1 MSSSDDEPPRRFVN
15 DAETR
20 QSNFTSNNRKVK
32 KESLVT
38 DEIVKSE
45 RLVRKRKQAGKKS

>member
-32 KESLVT
+32 KKSLVT